1 MLRLIYKILHV
12 IAIVGAFSKG
22 RPGRYYARR
31 SGYRAVRRI
40 FR

>member
-1 MLRLIYKILHV
+1 MRFLTTLLKILS
-12 IAIVGAFSKG
+12 ILNGT
-22 RPGRYYARR
+22 RYTARSIARR